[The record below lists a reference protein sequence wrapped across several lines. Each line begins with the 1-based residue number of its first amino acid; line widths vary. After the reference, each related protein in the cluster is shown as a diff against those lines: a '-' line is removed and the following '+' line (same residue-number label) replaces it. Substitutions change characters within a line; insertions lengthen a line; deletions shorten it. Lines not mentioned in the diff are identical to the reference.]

1 MDQLFDRL
9 VFDDQSPV
17 YLQII
22 AFVRQAV
29 AAGDLRQGNSIPSRR
44 SLAAQLG
51 INPMTVQRA
60 YRQMEDEGLIRTHPN
75 AGSVISVSERERR
88 VVHDELVR
96 DEVGQFVRRMK
107 QMRLPFKA
115 IIDLVSD
122 LWDEEDLP

>member
-1 MDQLFDRL
+1 MDRLFDRL

-22 AFVRQAV
+22 AFVKQAV

-44 SLAAQLG
+44 GLAAQLG
-51 INPMTVQRA
+51 VNPMTVQRA
-60 YRQMEDEGLIRTHPN
+60 YKQMEDEGLIRTLPN

-88 VVHDELVR
+88 AVHDELVR

-107 QMRLPFKA
+107 RMRLPFKDV
-115 IIDLVSD
+115 IDLVSD
-122 LWDEEDLP
+122 IWDEEALP

>member
-1 MDQLFDRL
+1 MDRLFDRL
-9 VFDDQSPV
+9 VFNDQSPV

>member
-1 MDQLFDRL
+1 MDRLFDRL

-22 AFVRQAV
+22 AFVKQAV

-44 SLAAQLG
+44 GLAAQLG
-51 INPMTVQRA
+51 VNPMTVQRA
-60 YRQMEDEGLIRTHPN
+60 YKQMEDEGLIRTLPN

-88 VVHDELVR
+88 AVHDELVR

-107 QMRLPFKA
+107 RMRLPFKDV
-115 IIDLVSD
+115 IDLVSD
-122 LWDEEDLP
+122 LWDEEALP